1 MTWRSRDEDSKNA
14 NSLFQRK
21 LSVIDVYATNHVSTI
36 PHSNKELK
44 IEKANSMKTAYIIK
58 VNDLLVIKL
67 KTMRPCWWT
76 KQLFAQS
83 LHEKKRSL

>member
-1 MTWRSRDEDSKNA
+1 M
-14 NSLFQRK
+14 
-21 LSVIDVYATNHVSTI
+21 
-36 PHSNKELK
+36 K

-76 KQLFAQS
+76 KQLFSQS
-83 LHEKKRSL
+83 LHEKKEFMRESLLFLSTSIVMWR

>member
-1 MTWRSRDEDSKNA
+1 M
-14 NSLFQRK
+14 
-21 LSVIDVYATNHVSTI
+21 IDVYATNHISTI

-44 IEKANSMKTAYIIK
+44 IEKANSMKIAYIIK

-76 KQLFAQS
+76 KHLFPQS
-83 LHEKKRSL
+83 LHEKKGVYEGIALGLVNQHCR